1 MPSWCRAGPCCAL
14 LPVLLGAV
22 RGFALLGRRSSHGD
36 PHIQADGVTVRR
48 ELLAYTVSTLLTF
61 SRAAPDIEKDL
72 PNFLYENEHRS
83 WKTMESQ

>member
-1 MPSWCRAGPCCAL
+1 M
-14 LPVLLGAV
+14 LLGAV

-36 PHIQADGVTVRR
+36 RIQADGVTVRR

>member
-1 MPSWCRAGPCCAL
+1 M
-14 LPVLLGAV
+14 LLGAV

-36 PHIQADGVTVRR
+36 RIQADGVTVRR

-61 SRAAPDIEKDL
+61 SRAAPDIEKGL